1 MVNPRNNLILKK
13 KENKER
19 VNVSYLWPLNR
30 LPRRSR
36 VMRER
41 ETPGGMNY
49 GTVINEGVRKG
60 EKSAAR
66 HWTVKR
72 SKYARYIHNNTTDAI
87 HLDSL

>member
-1 MVNPRNNLILKK
+1 
-13 KENKER
+13 
-19 VNVSYLWPLNR
+19 
-30 LPRRSR
+30 
-36 VMRER
+36 MRER

-60 EKSAAR
+60 EKKCSAPLNR
-66 HWTVKR
+66 ER